1 MKSVPKKAEK
11 MPEAKIAKEALTKD
25 DSSAYHVPNLERALQ
40 IMELLAKHPAGLGLS
55 EISTMLGISKNST
68 FRIAMTLLSFQYINR
83 DERSKQFSLSGKL
96 LWLGYSAVNE
106 QNLVEKSFDI
116 MHDLRDLVQETVL
129 IGVLLGDQGTVLEQ
143 VPGTYSIK
151 FLVDPGAHFPLH
163 TAAPSK
169 AILAFT
175 PEPSQKKIVDAIDFK
190 VFNKKTI
197 TGKRKFY
204 EVLSNTR
211 AMGYGIDLGE
221 EIEGIHCVAAPIF
234 NRHGFP
240 TAAIWTTGPA
250 ERMPVNK
257 IHQIAEIVSR
267 HARLISQRLGYFNDQ
282 Q

>member
-1 MKSVPKKAEK
+1 M
-11 MPEAKIAKEALTKD
+11 
-25 DSSAYHVPNLERALQ
+25 
-40 IMELLAKHPAGLGLS
+40 
-55 EISTMLGISKNST
+55 MLGISKNST

-116 MHDLRDLVQETVL
+116 MHDLRDAVRETVL
-129 IGVLLGDQGTVLEQ
+129 IGVLLGNQGIVLEQ

-175 PEPSQKKIVDAIDFK
+175 PEPGQKKIVDTIDFK
-190 VFNKKTI
+190 AFNKKTI
-197 TGKRKFY
+197 TSKSKFY
-204 EVLSNTR
+204 EILSNTR
-211 AMGYGIDLGE
+211 SMGYGIDLGE

-250 ERMPVNK
+250 ERMPENK
-257 IHQIAEIVSR
+257 IHNIAKKVSQ
-267 HARLISQRLGYFNDQ
+267 HAKTISQRLGYFKDGQ
-282 Q
+282 